1 MTTNEGI
8 VIHHEAGLHARPAAL
23 FVKTAGR
30 FKSTINVQAGEKK
43 ANAKSIIQ
51 VLGLGARQGTSI
63 TISAEGDDEAEAVA
77 ALTTLIERNFEVD
90 E

>member
-1 MTTNEGI
+1 MTTNEAI

-30 FKSTINVQAGEKK
+30 FKSTITVQVGEKK

-63 TISAEGDDEAEAVA
+63 TISAEGADEAEAVA
-77 ALTTLIERNFEVD
+77 ALTSLIEHNFEV
-90 E
+90 EE